1 MQTTMTI
8 NDHFRIVLKLYN
20 VNKQF
25 AVPYK
30 VESPIFWLVPVNF

>member
-1 MQTTMTI
+1 MTI
-8 NDHFRIVLKLYN
+8 NVNLELFLNYKMLS
-20 VNKQF
+20 NKQF